1 MNDPQRKFARLLS
14 FFTLLAAIAMPLTA
28 VGIWLYWDHLAP
40 IAAGNLSEAFNLHGL
55 STMERLAG
63 FSISMVGALIQAYG
77 YLGLRQTFR
86 EAAVG
91 RALSALAIR
100 GFRRFAW
107 ITLIS
112 VLIGVIQRT
121 LWIVIFSISDATQD
135 GRIDIQL
142 GSGELKALFVGLLLV
157 FVAHVF
163 VEGKRA
169 KDENE
174 SFI

>member
-1 MNDPQRKFARLLS
+1 MSKRQQQFAHWLS
-14 FFTLLAAIAMPLTA
+14 VLALITA
-28 VGIWLYWDHLAP
+28 VLLPMSAIGIWLYWDQLAP
-40 IAAGNLSEAFNLHGL
+40 LAAGNLNDEFDLQAL
-55 STMERLAG
+55 STLERMAG
-63 FSISMVGALIQAYG
+63 FSVSIAGAMIQAYG

-91 RALSALAIR
+91 RALSELSIR

-112 VLIGVIQRT
+112 VLVGVIQRT

-135 GRIDIQL
+135 DRIDIQL

-169 KDENE
+169 KDEND